1 MKIAYNFPFH
11 SCPPVAE
18 LVSGAAFA
26 ELAGLL
32 ETHGFSSA
40 ALTDHPAPSEAWR
53 QGGGHDTLDPFVGLA
68 FVAAATSELRLLTYL
83 AVLPYRNPF
92 LIAKTVATLDAL
104 SGGRVDFGLGTG
116 YLKSEYFAL
125 GVDFDERNAL
135 FDESLEVM
143 KLAWT
148 GEPVTYQ
155 GLHFSARG
163 VTAMPTPQ
171 QKPYPPIWLGGN
183 SKLTRRRVVEQAT
196 GWLPMLN
203 PPEFATAR
211 RSAVL
216 ETIDDFAVMLADLHE
231 HAERI
236 GRTEPI
242 EVMFC
247 PPDVPLEHDDAAL
260 GAHVEFTKQL
270 ADLGVQWIAI
280 NGQGRS
286 LADAKSYIQRYA
298 DAVVDEI
305 TTL

>member
-1 MKIAYNFPFH
+1 M
-11 SCPPVAE
+11 
-18 LVSGAAFA
+18 
-26 ELAGLL
+26 
-32 ETHGFSSA
+32 
-40 ALTDHPAPSEAWR
+40 AP
-53 QGGGHDTLDPFVGLA
+53 GGGHDTLDPFVGLA
-68 FVAAATSELRLLTYL
+68 FIAAATSELRLLTYL

-155 GLHFSARG
+155 GLHFSARD
-163 VTAMPTPQ
+163 VTAMPTPL

-216 ETIDDFAVMLADLHE
+216 ETVDDFAVMLADLRA

-242 EVMFC
+242 EIMFC
-247 PPDVPLEHDDAAL
+247 PPDVPLEPRRRRPARARRVHEAARRSRRAVDRDQRPGSL
-260 GAHVEFTKQL
+260 AGRRHQL
-270 ADLGVQWIAI
+270 HPALRRRRRRRDHRALTSVWLI
-280 NGQGRS
+280 S
-286 LADAKSYIQRYA
+286 LADQFGL
-298 DAVVDEI
+298 I
-305 TTL
+305 TRRGPTRC